1 MPICTSL
8 EDKQQKLQHILAVNT
23 HNHGSPLQR
32 HNRINEYKNPRLD
45 SLKTAPIQENKILWS
60 LKEARRING
69 WWWYKADC
77 VESPAG
83 RAKITWSMTQLL
95 ALL

>member
-45 SLKTAPIQENKILWS
+45 SLKTAPIQENKIL
-60 LKEARRING
+60 
-69 WWWYKADC
+69 
-77 VESPAG
+77 
-83 RAKITWSMTQLL
+83 
-95 ALL
+95 

>member
-1 MPICTSL
+1 MPIRTSL

-45 SLKTAPIQENKILWS
+45 SLKTAPRTKYCE
-60 LKEARRING
+60 
-69 WWWYKADC
+69 
-77 VESPAG
+77 V
-83 RAKITWSMTQLL
+83 
-95 ALL
+95 